1 MRATIAIL
9 LEMNPIYV
17 ALELGQ
23 ILDDNTGNIKPILYL
38 NTRRGLRCLRCG
50 AKEVRRGLLATD
62 IGDSGRYIR
71 DPSFSSLFGLF
82 SRSLI
87 ELQKMRLLKSDD
99 DHDENRRRGERW
111 RRKQNHSDCNLLTNM
126 LSPMNILVL
135 SEPL

>member
-50 AKEVRRGLLATD
+50 PKEVRRGLLATD